1 MAQTRIIRKYANRRL
16 YDSEASRHVTLA
28 DLRQL
33 VASGERIK
41 VVDDKSGEDLTRSVL
56 LQIVADQ
63 EQFGSP
69 VLSAELLEMIIRFY
83 ASPVQSMLTR
93 YLEQGFQTL
102 LRQQDAMR
110 TEMSKVLGAP
120 PLGPFVDLARANME
134 AFARLQATFFG
145 AASEPAE
152 QGVAGGAGGA
162 SGASGA
168 ETPQDE
174 QVAAV
179 PAKPDSNAD
188 ESQ

>member
-1 MAQTRIIRKYANRRL
+1 MAQVRTIRKYANRRL

-41 VVDDKSGEDLTRSVL
+41 VIDDKSGEDLTRSVL

-69 VLSAELLEMIIRFY
+69 VLSAELLETIIRFY

-93 YLEQGFQTL
+93 YLEQGFHTL

-110 TEMSKVLGAP
+110 TEMNKVLGAP
-120 PLGPFVDLARANME
+120 PLGPLVDLARTNME
-134 AFARLQATFFG
+134 AFARMQATFFG
-145 AASEPAE
+145 AASAPAE
-152 QGVAGGAGGA
+152 A
-162 SGASGA
+162 
-168 ETPQDE
+168 PHDE
-174 QVAAV
+174 QAAAA
-179 PAKPDSNAD
+179 PAKPESNAE
-188 ESQ
+188 ESK